1 MKRIIIMTLAL
12 VAFTTSDIY
21 AQNWLDALKGVAS
34 SAIDKATG
42 GKLTAKAI
50 IGTWSYSQPG
60 VKLSSDDTLSELTAA
75 AATTTIQTKIAPYYT
90 KVGIK
95 PGVCKFV
102 INEDGTFSSTFGS
115 KTYSGTYTFDPSTN
129 KLNLK
134 YGSAYMDLGKMGT
147 IPAFA
152 YMNGDKLQIVFGM
165 DKLLT
170 IITTLGSNVDSL
182 STITMLLQK
191 YNGLKIGF
199 EFSK

>member
-1 MKRIIIMTLAL
+1 MKRIIIITLAL
-12 VAFTTSDIY
+12 VTFSTSDIY
-21 AQNWLDALKGVAS
+21 AQSWLDALKSVAS
-34 SAIDKATG
+34 SAIDKVTG
-42 GKLTAKAI
+42 GMLTEKAI

-60 VKLSSDDTLSELTAA
+60 VKLSSEDALSELAA
-75 AATTTIQTKIAPYYT
+75 TAATTTIQTKIAPYYT

-129 KLNLK
+129 KLNLQ
-134 YGSAYMDLGKMGT
+134 YGSDYVEGGKLGT
-147 IPAFA
+147 IPAYA
-152 YMNGDKLQIVFGM
+152 YINGEKLQIVFAM
-165 DKLLT
+165 DKLLN

>member
-1 MKRIIIMTLAL
+1 M
-12 VAFTTSDIY
+12 
-21 AQNWLDALKGVAS
+21 
-34 SAIDKATG
+34 
-42 GKLTAKAI
+42 
-50 IGTWSYSQPG
+50 
-60 VKLSSDDTLSELTAA
+60 
-75 AATTTIQTKIAPYYT
+75 
-90 KVGIK
+90 GIK

-129 KLNLK
+129 KLNLQ
-134 YGSAYMDLGKMGT
+134 YGSDYVEGGKLGT
-147 IPAFA
+147 IPAYA
-152 YMNGDKLQIVFGM
+152 YINGEKLQIVFAM
-165 DKLLT
+165 DKLLN